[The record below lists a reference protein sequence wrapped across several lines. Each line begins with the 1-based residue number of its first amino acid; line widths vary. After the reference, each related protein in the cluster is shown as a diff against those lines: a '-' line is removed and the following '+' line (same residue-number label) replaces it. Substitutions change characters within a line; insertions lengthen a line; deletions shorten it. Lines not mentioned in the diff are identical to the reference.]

1 MLNCPDFSSCNV
13 VVIGDAMLDRYW
25 HGDTSRISPE
35 APVPV
40 VRIDRHEERVG
51 GAANVAVNVTALGG
65 KTTLISV
72 IGEDDPGRQLFR
84 MLQSKNVQCDFIRS
98 PTLNTTLKL
107 RVLGRHQQLIRLD
120 FEDKVLWP
128 AEKIIERFAPL
139 AAKTDVLILS
149 DYAKGVLA
157 YPQAII
163 EYARK
168 NGVKVIV
175 DPKNA
180 DLSIYRG
187 ANILTPNMSEFEMAV
202 GACHNEA
209 DIVRKGLELVNHL
222 ALDALLV
229 TRGSQGM
236 TLLEKNGNIKHIP
249 TKAREVFDITGAGD
263 TVIAVLAS
271 AIAAKCSF
279 VDAAELANIAAGI
292 SVGRLGTAT
301 ITSDEIKHELDIA
314 KGYASSVNILS
325 QQSLLAEV
333 DKLKLKR
340 KKIVMTN
347 GCFDILHAGHIT
359 YLQQARAL
367 GDCLIMAV
375 NDDASIK
382 RLKGPT
388 RPVNPLA
395 ERMQVLAALG
405 CVDFVVPFSE
415 DTPAALIEAVT
426 PHILVKGGDY
436 EVHQIAGASH
446 VLAHGGQVKIL
457 PFVPGCST
465 TGMLERINQTAVELE
480 VS

>member
-1 MLNCPDFSSCNV
+1 MLNCPDFSRCNI

-40 VRIDRHEERVG
+40 VRIERHEERVG
-51 GAANVAVNVTALGG
+51 GAANVAVNVRALGVA
-65 KTTLISV
+65 TTLLSV
-72 IGEDDPGRQLFR
+72 IGEDDPGRQLLR
-84 MLQSKNVQCDFIRS
+84 MLQSKEVQCDFIRS

-120 FEDKVLWP
+120 FEDKQLWP
-128 AEKIIERFAPL
+128 AEKLIERFAPCV
-139 AAKTDVLILS
+139 AKTDVLILS

-157 YPQAII
+157 YPQPLI
-163 EYARK
+163 EFARK
-168 NGVKVIV
+168 NGITVLV

-180 DLSIYRG
+180 DLNVYRG
-187 ANILTPNMSEFEMAV
+187 ANVLTPNMSEFELAV
-202 GACHNEA
+202 GPCATEA
-209 DIVRKGLELVNHL
+209 EIVRKGLELIKQL
-222 ALDALLV
+222 SLDALLV

-236 TLLEKNGNIKHIP
+236 TLLENNGNIKHIP

-271 AIAAKCSF
+271 ALAAKCSLA
-279 VDAAELANIAAGI
+279 DAAELANVAAGI

-301 ITSDEIKHELDIA
+301 ITPEEINAELKIAQGYNQLQNVMSQQTLLAAVAKLKA
-314 KGYASSVNILS
+314 KG
-325 QQSLLAEV
+325 
-333 DKLKLKR
+333 

-375 NDDASIK
+375 NDDASIQ
-382 RLKGPT
+382 RLKGST
-388 RPVNPLA
+388 RPINPLA
-395 ERMQVLAALG
+395 ERMQVLAALA

-415 DTPAALIEAVT
+415 DTPRALIEAVS

-436 EVHQIAGASH
+436 QVSQIAGADH
-446 VLAHGGQVKIL
+446 VLANGGQVKIL

-465 TGMLERINQTAVELE
+465 TGMLERLNQTAVELE

>member
-1 MLNCPDFSSCNV
+1 MLNCPDFSSCNM

-51 GAANVAVNVTALGG
+51 GAANVALNVMALGG

-72 IGEDDPGRQLFR
+72 IGEDDPGRQLSR
-84 MLQSKNVQCDFIRS
+84 MLQSKHVQCDFIRS

-157 YPQAII
+157 HPQAII

-168 NGVKVIV
+168 NDVKVIV

-180 DLSIYRG
+180 DLNIYRG

-202 GACHNEA
+202 GVCHNEA

-222 ALDALLV
+222 SLDALLV

-236 TLLEKNGNIKHIP
+236 TLLEKN
-249 TKAREVFDITGAGD
+249 
-263 TVIAVLAS
+263 
-271 AIAAKCSF
+271 
-279 VDAAELANIAAGI
+279 
-292 SVGRLGTAT
+292 
-301 ITSDEIKHELDIA
+301 
-314 KGYASSVNILS
+314 
-325 QQSLLAEV
+325 
-333 DKLKLKR
+333 
-340 KKIVMTN
+340 
-347 GCFDILHAGHIT
+347 
-359 YLQQARAL
+359 
-367 GDCLIMAV
+367 
-375 NDDASIK
+375 
-382 RLKGPT
+382 
-388 RPVNPLA
+388 
-395 ERMQVLAALG
+395 
-405 CVDFVVPFSE
+405 
-415 DTPAALIEAVT
+415 
-426 PHILVKGGDY
+426 
-436 EVHQIAGASH
+436 
-446 VLAHGGQVKIL
+446 
-457 PFVPGCST
+457 
-465 TGMLERINQTAVELE
+465 
-480 VS
+480 

>member
-1 MLNCPDFSSCNV
+1 MLNCPDFSNCNI

-51 GAANVAVNVTALGG
+51 GAANVAVNVRTLGAT
-65 KTTLISV
+65 TTLLSV
-72 IGEDDPGRQLFR
+72 IGEDDPGRQLLR
-84 MLQSKNVQCDFIRS
+84 MLQSKEVQCDFIRS

-120 FEDKVLWP
+120 FEDKQQWP
-128 AEKIIERFAPL
+128 AEKLIERFAPC
-139 AAKTDVLILS
+139 ATKTDVLILS

-157 YPQAII
+157 YPQPLI

-168 NGVKVIV
+168 NGVMVLV

-180 DLSIYRG
+180 DLNVYRG
-187 ANILTPNMSEFEMAV
+187 ANVLTPNMSEFELAV
-202 GACHNEA
+202 GPCASEA
-209 DIVRKGLELVNHL
+209 DIVRKGLVLVKQL
-222 ALDALLV
+222 SLDALLV

-236 TLLEKNGNIKHIP
+236 TLLEKDGKVKHIP

-263 TVIAVLAS
+263 TVIAVLAG
-271 AIAAKCSF
+271 ALAAKCSLA
-279 VDAAELANIAAGI
+279 DAAELANIAAGI

-301 ITSDEIKHELDIA
+301 ITPEEINTELKIAQGYSQLQNVMSQQALLATVAKLKA
-314 KGYASSVNILS
+314 KG
-325 QQSLLAEV
+325 
-333 DKLKLKR
+333 

-375 NDDASIK
+375 NDDASIQ
-382 RLKGPT
+382 RLKGLT
-388 RPVNPLA
+388 RPINPLA
-395 ERMQVLAALG
+395 ERMQVLAALA

-415 DTPAALIEAVT
+415 DTPRALIEAVS

-436 EVHQIAGASH
+436 QVSQIAGADH
-446 VLAHGGQVKIL
+446 VLATGGQVKIL

-465 TGMLERINQTAVELE
+465 TGMLERLNQTAVELE